1 MEKEDQEKWKKER
14 IFKILL
20 YSGDR
25 FKIFIRILDALCRFV
40 FSVTFLMFLLMFIY
54 YIGFVHDDVSN
65 SKIAVAFRSILLI
78 LFISKF
84 ILGLIS
90 IERKIFS
97 LFFRIAVLVITFLI
111 ILSNSGLVDSALRFW
126 SGFYG
131 NGMMVTGCFL
141 IAILE
146 VHRFFELISSVNFPP
161 SLIFSS
167 SFLVVILVGSG
178 LLLLP
183 NSRTVPISFID
194 ALFTSVSAVCVT
206 GLSVVN
212 TAGSFTDMGK
222 IVILGLIQIG
232 GLGMMTFT
240 GFFSFIFTSH
250 TTLRER
256 MLLQDMFS
264 EESMGNLFKILV
276 KIVLFTLLAELA
288 GAFVIY
294 LSLDRDM
301 TGKGFFSIFHAVSAF
316 CNAGFSTL
324 PDGLM
329 SPSTN
334 RNYILLSAI
343 SILIIFGGLGFPVF
357 LRLYVVAKNKVTIAF
372 NNLCG
377 RRAHTRRERLDAGS
391 KIVLITTLL
400 LLLVGTLVFYAAE
413 RKTSMSGLNG
423 KEQLFL
429 SFFNSVTARTAG
441 FNMSNLNLIGYPAV
455 FLLIFLMWIGASPGS
470 TGGGIKTS
478 SFAIACSSAWS
489 IIRGRNRLDI
499 FNREISHGTIKRV
512 LAIIFLSLI
521 VIGAGFFCLLLS
533 DPSKNPVHLLFESVS
548 AFSTVG
554 LSLAD
559 TSTLS
564 ETGKGV
570 IMLLMFI
577 GRVGPLTFLTGL
589 FISGKR
595 KHYKYPAGDIAIN

>member
-1 MEKEDQEKWKKER
+1 MEKEDQEKRKKER

-25 FKIFIRILDALCRFV
+25 LKILTRILDALCRFF
-40 FSVTFLMFLLMFIY
+40 FSLAIIMFLMMFIY
-54 YIGFVHDDVSN
+54 YIGFVQTDENS
-65 SKIAVAFRSILLI
+65 SKITVIFRTILLI
-78 LFISKF
+78 LFISKL
-84 ILGLIS
+84 IPGIIS
-90 IERKIFS
+90 IEKKISS
-97 LFFRIAVLVITFLI
+97 LFLRIVVLLLTILI
-111 ILSNSGLVDSALRFW
+111 ILSNSGLVDHTLRFW
-126 SGFYG
+126 SWFYG
-131 NGMMVTGCFL
+131 NGMIITGCFL
-141 IAILE
+141 ISMLE

-178 LLLLP
+178 LLMLP
-183 NSRTVPISFID
+183 NSRTVEISFID
-194 ALFTSVSAVCVT
+194 ALFTSVSSVCVT

-212 TAGSFTDMGK
+212 IAGSFTPMGK
-222 IVILGLIQIG
+222 IIILFLIQIG

-240 GFFSFIFTSH
+240 GFFSFIFTSR

-264 EESMGNLFKILV
+264 EASLGDLFKILI

-288 GAFVIY
+288 GALVIY
-294 LSLDRDM
+294 FSLDKDI
-301 TGKGFFSIFHAVSAF
+301 TGKVFFSIFHAVSAF

-324 PDGLM
+324 SDGLM
-329 SPSTN
+329 SPSVNT
-334 RNYILLSAI
+334 NYILLSAI
-343 SILIIFGGLGFPVF
+343 SILIILGGLGFPVF
-357 LRLYVVAKNKVTIAF
+357 LRLYIVAKNKLIIMF
-372 NNLCG
+372 NRLSG
-377 RRAHTRRERLDAGS
+377 RRTHSRIERLDTGS
-391 KIVLITTLL
+391 KIVMVTTLL
-400 LLLVGTLVFYAAE
+400 LLTGGALIFYFVE
-413 RKTSMSGLNG
+413 RKTSMSGMSG

-441 FNMSNLNLIGYPAV
+441 FNMSNLSLIGYPAV

-478 SFAIACSSAWS
+478 SFAIAAGSAWS
-489 IIRGRNRLDI
+489 IIRGRKRLDI
-499 FNREISHGTIKRV
+499 FRREISHGTIKRV

-521 VIGAGFFCLLLS
+521 VIGTGFFFLLLS
-533 DPSKNPVHLLFESVS
+533 DPAKNPVHLLFESVS

-564 ETGKGV
+564 EAGKGV

-589 FISGKR
+589 FFSGKR
-595 KHYKYPAGDIAIN
+595 DYFKYPGGEIAIN